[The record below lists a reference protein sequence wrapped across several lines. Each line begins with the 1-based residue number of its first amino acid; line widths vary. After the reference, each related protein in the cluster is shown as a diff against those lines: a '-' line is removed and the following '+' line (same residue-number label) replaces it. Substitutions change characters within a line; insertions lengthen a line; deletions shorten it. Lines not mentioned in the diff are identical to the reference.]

1 MLSSSVFGASTLQV
15 AQQSSNFSILNTLD
29 VVVTL
34 GSLLIGKD
42 NGVDPEEQVYSTI
55 GLVLK
60 MIDYFDLRNLYH
72 KFEDNYHFDIRF
84 AVIIKLLLKFQQ
96 YNFNKSCD
104 HYCYTN
110 NPPIK
115 LYQYIIWMN

>member
-15 AQQSSNFSILNTLD
+15 AQQSSSFSILNTLD

-34 GSLLIGKD
+34 WSLLIGKD

-96 YNFNKSCD
+96 YNFHKSCAR
-104 HYCYTN
+104 YCYTY
-110 NPPIK
+110 NPP
-115 LYQYIIWMN
+115 LYLFQYIIWMN

>member
-60 MIDYFDLRNLYH
+60 NDWLFWPKKPLSQVWRQLSFWHTLCCN
-72 KFEDNYHFDIRF
+72 
-84 AVIIKLLLKFQQ
+84 
-96 YNFNKSCD
+96 NKI
-104 HYCYTN
+104 TFK
-110 NPPIK
+110 I
-115 LYQYIIWMN
+115 L